1 MPQAPVPRAAP
12 RATTE
17 TYPTVMKKI
26 FLLAAGLL
34 LSLVSRSGS
43 EALAQNS
50 GLTLE
55 NITAGAYYPQYVYG
69 VNPMLD
75 GESYTQLSPDS
86 KRIVRRSFKDGREL
100 GTLFDVETARGNVK
114 LSAIDGYILSPD
126 ERRILLRT
134 RTEMIYRRSY
144 TAVYYIYDVEQK
156 RFEPLSDGGPQQAP
170 RFSPDGTMVAFAR
183 EGNLFLVKLLFGN
196 AEVQVTK
203 DGKRGSVLNGI
214 PDWVYEEEFST
225 NCSFDFSA
233 DSQMLAWVRYDES
246 EVPLYPI
253 QMYKGDAPA
262 IEANDEYPG
271 EFRYKYPVA
280 GAKNSTVSVMTYD
293 VKNRVTRT
301 LKLPLDADGYV
312 PRIQFTPEA
321 DKLAVVTLNRH
332 QNRMDIYLAN
342 PRSTECKLIVREEN
356 ERYIGEQAYG
366 SLKFYGNHFAYL
378 SDRSGFRHIYWYN
391 LNGTLERQ
399 VTKGDFD
406 VSDFYGYDA
415 KADRFYFASHEE
427 SPLRTAVY
435 SIDSKGRS
443 RKLSTETGT
452 NQATFSTSLKYF
464 LNVYSSTQQP
474 PVTTLRQ
481 ASDGKLLTTMLD
493 NEELK
498 QKVTPL
504 LARKE
509 LFSLRTADGVE
520 LNGWMVKPR
529 DFDPQK
535 KYPVIMYQYSGPG
548 SQEVKDSWN
557 MGFYPGAVFES
568 YMADRGFIY
577 VCVDGRGTGARG
589 ADFEKCTY
597 MKLGEIESHDQV
609 EVALWLGRQP
619 YVDKDRI
626 GIWGWSFGG
635 FNTLMSMSEGRGVF
649 RAGVAVAAP
658 TNWKYYDTV
667 YTERYM
673 RTPKE
678 NPDGYATN
686 PIQRAPQLSG
696 DLLLIHGT
704 ADDNVHFRNFTEVS
718 EAYVQ
723 NGKLFRQQVYTN
735 RNHFINGG
743 QTRLHLFR
751 TISDYFVEKLK

>member
-1 MPQAPVPRAAP
+1 
-12 RATTE
+12 
-17 TYPTVMKKI
+17 MKKI
-26 FLLAAGLL
+26 FLFVAGLF
-34 LSLVSRSGS
+34 SICT
-43 EALAQNS
+43 ALNFQPAQAQEKR
-50 GLTLE
+50 LTLDDM
-55 NITAGAYYPQYVYG
+55 GAYYPEYVYG
-69 VNPMLD
+69 VNPLAD
-75 GESYTQLSPDS
+75 GESYSQLADGG
-86 KRIVRRSFKDGREL
+86 KRIVRRSFKDGKEL
-100 GTLFDVETARGNVK
+100 GVIFDVEKAKGSTK
-114 LSAIDGYILSPD
+114 LGSIDGYIMSPD

-134 RTEMIYRRSY
+134 QTKQIYRRSF
-144 TAVYYIYDVEQK
+144 TAVYYIYDVANN

-170 RFSPDGTMVAFAR
+170 IFSPDGNLIAFAR
-183 EGNLFLVKLLFGN
+183 EGNLFVVKLLFGN
-196 AEVQVTK
+196 AESQVTK
-203 DGKRGSVLNGI
+203 DGKRGEVLNGI

-225 NCSFDFSA
+225 SCSFDFSA
-233 DSQMLAWVRYDES
+233 DSEMLAWVRYDES
-246 EVPLYPI
+246 AVPVYPI
-253 QMYKGDAPA
+253 QEYKGAYPTL
-262 IEANDEYPG
+262 EANDEYPG

-280 GAKNSTVSVMTYD
+280 GAKNSDVSVMTFD
-293 VKNRVTRT
+293 IKNRVTRT

-332 QNRMDIYLAN
+332 QNRMDIYMAN
-342 PRSTECKLIVREEN
+342 PRSTECKLAVREEN

-366 SLKFYGNHFAYL
+366 SLKFYGNHFAYI
-378 SDRSGFRHIYWYN
+378 SDRSGYKHIYWYN
-391 LNGTLERQ
+391 LNGQLERQ
-399 VTKGDFD
+399 ITQGDYD
-406 VSDFYGYDA
+406 VSSFYGYDE
-415 KADRFYFASHEE
+415 KAGRFYYASHEE

-435 SIDSKGRS
+435 SIDNKGKK

-452 NQATFSTSLKYF
+452 NAATFSTTMKYF
-464 LNVYSSTQQP
+464 LNVYSSAQQP

-481 ASDGKLLTTMLD
+481 ATDGKLLSTMID
-493 NEELK
+493 NEAMK
-498 QKVTPL
+498 QKLTPL
-504 LARKE
+504 LGQKE
-509 LFSLRTADGVE
+509 FFSFKTSEGVE
-520 LNGWMVKPR
+520 LNGWMIKPQN
-529 DFDPQK
+529 FDASK

-557 MGFYPGAVFES
+557 MGFYPGGMFES
-568 YMADRGFIY
+568 YMADRGFVF

-597 MKLGEIESHDQV
+597 LHLGDLESKDQV
-609 EVALWLGRQP
+609 ETALYLGSLP
-619 YVDKDRI
+619 FVDKDRI

-635 FNTLMSMSEGRGVF
+635 FNTLMSMSEGRNVF

-686 PIQRAPQLSG
+686 PIQRAGKLHG

-723 NGKLFRQQVYTN
+723 QGIMFRQQVYTN
-735 RNHFINGG
+735 RNHFILGG
-743 QTRLHLFR
+743 NTRRHLFQ
-751 TISDYFVEKLK
+751 TISDFFIEKLQGPKQ